1 MLYIPYPILFR
12 RRCRSLGRYDLAS
25 PSVAKYWLDLSKQDE
40 SLSYLQAQIRD
51 NYVHNLEKGLSN
63 SYSLKELFEKYYL
76 GKPQICF
83 LEIAILCRQGH
94 YTDAL
99 AKAKNCQKSLDM
111 TLYHGELCVLK
122 AYATERNGDM
132 QSAVDILQKA
142 LKFFEKIKNSVGI
155 VDVLCNFG
163 VVHEKMRFFDKARD
177 KCLRSLNL
185 ANEIGYKE
193 GMIRVNNNLGLVY
206 EKKNLFNK
214 AIEHYQNAVTLAEDN
229 GYSEAVASLKNNLG
243 IVNQVLGNLDDAL
256 LYYKSAGEIDES
268 NSNWSG
274 VLKSHASTGAVYHSL
289 YQRTQNPAD
298 LFKSKNEYSF
308 VLENTLDL
316 SKSPTIQ
323 ATLFKQVGD
332 VYFELE
338 DYDKSIKFYNDAYN
352 ISKLVKGWEWKT
364 RLLYIE
370 KSLLSAWI
378 NSKDSNYLQ
387 ASYFYSD
394 AANCLFEL
402 GFNATAQ
409 YYQCLKYACDADNA
423 LAQERIGQA
432 IDLLETSLSVIDG
445 LCKGSENAGEEQIAP
460 EQIVSLAQIQ
470 KAFLL
475 YRRGLTYAYHFSV
488 EFNYAKVLEELQHAL
503 ASIARIHD
511 DDYYNKRISAN
522 RTHLKALVEYYKAE
536 ECTIETG
543 DLAQALLLYP
553 KSLTLLAET
562 ITFYRQLKFNI
573 IAKELEAEHWIISAR
588 FHNLKGDKEQA
599 MAYLEKAKRYYSKMG
614 RNKILNK
621 INLFFETLDSTTVL
635 NTPSMGS
642 VGLAPTDEQLFF
654 LLEALAKHLA
664 VLTNYDNGSLTLGK
678 EDELSAQFSLSENFP
693 IDRLILSIEP
703 DENLIVSDTMFTIQR
718 GLSKRIRF
726 LFCPKSIGVYKPT
739 FRISASLREEKYPIK
754 NIHFDKI
761 TVTDAIQIK
770 GEVTFSQLPQRVY
783 ANRETTFIL
792 DINFTKP
799 LYQDTMFDIIFG
811 EINEKVH
818 AQKGQQSLSVILTY
832 IFPKAA
838 KYVRNVKLLTN
849 GRMLGES
856 KSITIQAKE
865 SPKSFI
871 EVMSITSG
879 IIGFLLTIA
888 QFLLEHLQFTASVSI
903 TKYWLIVIPTG
914 FAAAFMIAILYWWIQ
929 NRISRK

>member
-25 PSVAKYWLDLSKQDE
+25 PSVAKYWLDLSKKDE
-40 SLSYLQAQIRD
+40 SLSFLQARIRD
-51 NYVHNLEKGLSN
+51 DYFHDPEKQLSN
-63 SYSLKELFEKYYL
+63 GYSVQGLFDKYNL
-76 GKPQICF
+76 GKPQICL

-99 AKAKNCQKSLDM
+99 TKAKDCQNSLDM
-111 TLYHGELCVLK
+111 DLYHGELCVLK

-132 QSAVDILQKA
+132 QSAVDILHKA
-142 LKFFEKIKNSVGI
+142 LETFEKIKNAMGI
-155 VDVLCNFG
+155 VDVLCNLG
-163 VVHEKMRFFDKARD
+163 VVHEKMRLFNKARD
-177 KCLRSLNL
+177 KFRRSLDL

-193 GMIRVNNNLGLVY
+193 GIIRVNNNLGLVY
-206 EKKNLFNK
+206 EKQNLFNK
-214 AIEHYQNAVTLAEDN
+214 AIEHYQNAVTLAEDIE
-229 GYSEAVASLKNNLG
+229 YSEAIASLQNNLG

-256 LYYKSAGEIDES
+256 LYYKTAGEIDES

-338 DYDKSIKFYNDAYN
+338 DYDKSLKFYDDAYN

-364 RLLYIE
+364 QLLQIE

-387 ASYFYSD
+387 AGYFYGD

-423 LAQERIGQA
+423 LSQERIGQA
-432 IDLLETSLSVIDG
+432 IDLLETSLSVIDS
-445 LCKGSENAGEEQIAP
+445 LCDGSKNTSEEQIVP
-460 EQIVSLAQIQ
+460 EQIISLAQIQ

-488 EFNYAKVLEELQHAL
+488 EFNYVKVLEKLHHAL
-503 ASIARIHD
+503 ASIAKIQD
-511 DDYYNKRISAN
+511 NDYYNKRISAN
-522 RTHLKALVEYYKAE
+522 STHLKALIEYYKAE

-553 KSLTLLAET
+553 KALTLLAET
-562 ITFYRQLKFNI
+562 ITLYRRLKFNV
-573 IAKELEAEHWIISAR
+573 IAKDLEAEHWIISAR
-588 FHNLKGDKEQA
+588 FHNLKGDRKQA
-599 MAYLEKAKRYYSKMG
+599 TAYLEKAKCYYSKTG
-614 RNKILNK
+614 RSKILNK

-635 NTPSMGS
+635 NAPSMGT

-654 LLEALAKHLA
+654 LLEALAKHLM
-664 VLTNYDNGSLTLGK
+664 VFTSFDNGSLSLGK
-678 EDELSAQFSLSENFP
+678 EDELFAQFSLSENVP

-718 GLSKRIRF
+718 GSYKRIQF
-726 LFCPKSIGVYKPT
+726 LFCPKSVGVYKPA
-739 FRISASLREEKYPIK
+739 FRISASLREKKYPIK
-754 NIHFDKI
+754 NIYFDNI

-770 GEVTFSQLPQRVY
+770 GEIIFSQLPKRIY
-783 ANRETTFIL
+783 ANRETTFVL

-799 LYQDTMFDIIFG
+799 LYQDTVFDIVFG
-811 EINEKVH
+811 ENNEKIY
-818 AQKGQQSLSVILTY
+818 AQKGQQSSSVNLTC

-838 KYVRNVKLLTN
+838 KYVRNVKVLTN

-856 KSITIQAKE
+856 KSITIQVKE
-865 SPKSFI
+865 TPKSFI

-888 QFLLEHLQFTASVSI
+888 QFLLDPLQFTASVSI
-903 TKYWLIVIPTG
+903 TKYWLIAIPTG
-914 FAAAFMIAILYWWIQ
+914 LAVAFMIAILYWWIQ